1 MTKVFNAAV
10 PTTKKLK
17 SMLKML
23 AEHGVVRYKDA
34 EVEIELGGTP
44 MVALAQPRKFDFG
57 DYDQGAEPITE
68 SATQNVRLEHVDD
81 LGNTEDDYL
90 YWSAEG

>member
-23 AEHGVVRYKDA
+23 VEHGVVRYKDA
-34 EVEIELGGTP
+34 EVEIELGAPP
-44 MVALAQPRKFDFG
+44 MVAMTQPRKFDFG
-57 DYDQGAEPITE
+57 DYDEGAEPMRE
-68 SATQNVRLEHVDD
+68 NVTQNVRLEPVDD
-81 LGNTEDDYL
+81 LGNTEEDYL

>member
-1 MTKVFNAAV
+1 MTKVFNASV

-23 AEHGVVRYKDA
+23 LEYGVVRYKDA
-34 EVEIELGGTP
+34 EVEIELGGSP
-44 MVALAQPRKFDFG
+44 MVAMAQSKKFDFN
-57 DYDQGAEPITE
+57 DYDQE
-68 SATQNVRLEHVDD
+68 SAPLTGDATQNVRLEPVDD
-81 LGNTEDDYL
+81 LGNSEEDYL